1 MSTCSRFRNSQTSL
15 FVQSYIGNTC
25 LLFVMVLPA
34 FVIEAIFCSRCNDSA
49 VLIPTRVIPEVHTLG
64 RKSWYASTLGFN
76 SLWLLIENGG
86 GCLTHTSCFV
96 ESQHINV
103 SSFDKALKQLKC
115 FTSTQYHSNL
125 APIIIKIRRHFFV
138 ISSMQGKIAS
148 SSMNCTVSCFMSI
161 SPRFARFTRSCA
173 THRLSFPPLKEKNT
187 GNPFRK
193 TFFILISAAV
203 TTSMLDSHR
212 FTAISVHHISGRLQ
226 SVWFLLIPDSPSWR
240 TARPAAANQFAQ

>member
-34 FVIEAIFCSRCNDSA
+34 FVIEAIFCNRCNDSA

-76 SLWLLIENGG
+76 SLWFLIENGG

-148 SSMNCTVSCFMSI
+148 SSMNCTV
-161 SPRFARFTRSCA
+161 
-173 THRLSFPPLKEKNT
+173 THK
-187 GNPFRK
+187 
-193 TFFILISAAV
+193 
-203 TTSMLDSHR
+203 
-212 FTAISVHHISGRLQ
+212 
-226 SVWFLLIPDSPSWR
+226 
-240 TARPAAANQFAQ
+240 